1 MSSKP
6 RNASRSRRRP
16 WLLPAIIG
24 LVVLLG
30 FGWWW
35 TQRKAGGEES
45 AYRTTQVERGDI
57 RTRTETFAEMWADA
71 THFHVE
77 GRLEAYEND
86 RLILE
91 RKVADRIPR
100 DHM

>member
-57 RTRTETFAEMWADA
+57 RVAISALTVRP
-71 THFHVE
+71 
-77 GRLEAYEND
+77 GS
-86 RLILE
+86 
-91 RKVADRIPR
+91 KVPSVLSTVTTTG
-100 DHM
+100 